1 MKLYATIDGG
11 TVVASINSS
20 FLPNDHW
27 AEYEVDHVDQLVIT
41 DNNIVVDKTQPN
53 KIEVYKQ
60 LARDQN
66 RIAELK
72 EIISD
77 YVADKELYNNGIIDS
92 MSITE
97 EEYKNL
103 LIEFKTLK
111 EKIA

>member
-11 TVVASINSS
+11 TVVASVNSS

-60 LARDQN
+60 QGKDRN
-66 RIAELK
+66 RFGELSQ
-72 EIISD
+72 IISD

-97 EEYKNL
+97 EEYRNI
-103 LIEFKTLK
+103 LIEYKSFKDKLS
-111 EKIA
+111 